1 VVDVTD
7 AVLAHVASHPSWHFV
22 TVTIRAIRGSLGR
35 VVVWAPAR
43 RVVRVRARF
52 GVRGVLVVIGVVAIA
67 MAGLVAPAHA
77 DPAAGDAPPSAYPEL
92 RYFTEIDSAPYSLGD
107 SPAADLP
114 DQPGVWFVTAQGL
127 NCGIWF
133 RGSFGCTGDI
143 PGAPAGTHQIG
154 WITGD
159 ARVHYDWT
167 MAIRFPPSR
176 GSLTIPPL
184 NYVTS
189 EGTTCATTLDG
200 STYCERGPFRF
211 LITATHTWLNG

>member
-1 VVDVTD
+1 MIPALGRRIDLQGMRLRLGVKGAGFAIVC
-7 AVLAHVASHPSWHFV
+7 AVAS
-22 TVTIRAIRGSLGR
+22 
-35 VVVWAPAR
+35 
-43 RVVRVRARF
+43 
-52 GVRGVLVVIGVVAIA
+52 VIT
-67 MAGLVAPAHA
+67 GLVAPAHGE
-77 DPAAGDAPPSAYPEL
+77 PASGDARPNPYPEL
-92 RYFTEIDSAPYSLGD
+92 RYFTEIDAGPYTLPDLAGV
-107 SPAADLP
+107 ALP

-143 PGAPAGTHQIG
+143 PGAPPGTHQIG

-167 MAIRFPPSR
+167 MAIRFPPPR
-176 GSLTIPPL
+176 GSMTLPPL
-184 NYVTS
+184 TFIKS

-211 LITATHTWLNG
+211 LITSTQTWLNG